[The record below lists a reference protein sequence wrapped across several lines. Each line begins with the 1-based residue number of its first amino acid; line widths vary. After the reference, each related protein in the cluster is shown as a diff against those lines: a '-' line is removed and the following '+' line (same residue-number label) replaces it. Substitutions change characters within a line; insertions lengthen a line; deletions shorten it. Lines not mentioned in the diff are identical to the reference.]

1 MLGRR
6 ASRLA
11 PPRHGAVRGLASRV
25 PRAHRHYTRALSS
38 ALPVRRD
45 GRPPGLPARALPP
58 LHPRISR
65 TLPTRRAPRR
75 ALRRALRSC
84 PAPRPLATPRA
95 AAPAPRPMP
104 RLTLVSR
111 CRAPRSCPVA
121 VGRDVPIA
129 PPRHRRGAWLGIP
142 RPSCAP
148 SLHTRITQRIAR
160 AARWGHRALPPL
172 HPRISRALPTRRAPS
187 PPPRRTR
194 AAAPH
199 CPWWPKPLKAEHR
212 RLPDSEYIDAK
223 KTFRC
228 CILSRNAPQE
238 ETVAVE
244 QNKKDAHKPPDGSF
258 ACTPPFP
265 SQHSQ
270 LHPAVPKR
278 GRKRQTPCSR
288 MLHR

>member
-1 MLGRR
+1 MAAVWQTLLVSQDANAPKEPIGQFSSPPRR
-6 ASRLA
+6 APLDT
-11 PPRHGAVRGLASRV
+11 PLAS
-25 PRAHRHYTRALSS
+25 PRPTLSPSSRRRAPYS
-38 ALPVRRD
+38 
-45 GRPPGLPARALPP
+45 LPARA
-58 LHPRISR
+58 
-65 TLPTRRAPRR
+65 T
-75 ALRRALRSC
+75 
-84 PAPRPLATPRA
+84 
-95 AAPAPRPMP
+95 
-104 RLTLVSR
+104 
-111 CRAPRSCPVA
+111 
-121 VGRDVPIA
+121 
-129 PPRHRRGAWLGIP
+129 
-142 RPSCAP
+142 
-148 SLHTRITQRIAR
+148 
-160 AARWGHRALPPL
+160 
-172 HPRISRALPTRRAPS
+172 
-187 PPPRRTR
+187 
-194 AAAPH
+194 APH

-223 KTFRC
+223 KTLRC